1 MKTVTL
7 RKETWAAAFK
17 YGHKVSG
24 GVFTVCASTIEAVIM
39 SLIADSIRIGTL
51 AILLAFTRNTEA
63 IVTLLP
69 SLAI

>member
-1 MKTVTL
+1 MKTATL
-7 RKETWAAAFK
+7 RKETWAAAVK
-17 YGHKVSG
+17 YGHKVSC

-39 SLIADSIRIGTL
+39 SLITDGIRIGTL
-51 AILLAFTRNTEA
+51 AVLLTSTRNTEA